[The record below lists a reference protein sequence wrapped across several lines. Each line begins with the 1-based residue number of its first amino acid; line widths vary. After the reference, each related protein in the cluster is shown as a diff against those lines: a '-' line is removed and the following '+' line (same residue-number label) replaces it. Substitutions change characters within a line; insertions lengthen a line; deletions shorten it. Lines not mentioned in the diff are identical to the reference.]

1 MAVAA
6 EAKLVFGTGLSI
18 DGITFTPHAF
28 NMTWNGFGAL
38 GTGKAEAVGRSPDS
52 SGPAAMAA
60 AFTLR
65 TGTTDD
71 APVFSG
77 TGSFAETPEGAIR
90 AVWTVVADKA
100 GNFAEAFVGG
110 DIPFSRVGGGTAILD
125 GRELPLPARRGTTPH
140 LFRGKVSTLELRG
153 PDGAT
158 VLRVTF
164 DEPTAILLQD
174 NRHWKTDDLGVRF
187 FFATGS
193 CEAGREYTVKVKL
206 AIAEPNAPAP
216 QDKVLSLSVAGPV
229 RIVAGPDWLPLKP
242 EPWIEPGSALD
253 FSAVIPHHEPAGK
266 FGRVVARGDHFEFEK
281 LPGVPQR
288 FYGVN
293 LCGTANLPES
303 REEAERFIAHLA
315 RMGYNAV
322 RIHHHEKWLVR
333 EDGKL
338 PDPGGSGAESPA
350 LDGTAIDGSQM
361 NKLDLLVAACV
372 KHGIYLT
379 TDLYVSRGHVIPWR
393 AIGID
398 KDGPVRQDSYKILC
412 AFWEP
417 AYSNLCAWSRNFLTH
432 VNPYTGRSLA
442 DEPALATLA
451 LINEGNLGNFGAK
464 VLRETPGVEE
474 AWKQWLEGHALPTAH
489 FPGDVNDPALALFL
503 ADAET
508 RLFERLRDFVRDEIR
523 SPVPLTSLA
532 AWYDPVQYVLPRA
545 HFDYIGSHFYVDH
558 PQFLGEPWRL
568 PSRCPNQNP
577 MRGSNLGVQD
587 CVWRRQMNKPFCI
600 TEFNYSA
607 PGRFRGVGGIATGAM
622 AALQDWSGLWR
633 FAWSH
638 ARWGIVSP
646 GGRTGYFDLANDPL
660 SLAAERAALC
670 LFLRGDLAPF
680 ETEEPIVLSE
690 DKLRD
695 PAFGA
700 PKLASLGDSAKA
712 WKCRVGTRLSGPAG
726 LSAASRL
733 SGPAGLSDN
742 HSREATLKPRSGDL
756 SGEAALNGVNI
767 SADGTFLIDT
777 PCTAGGFAESGAHIA
792 GPLRFELLPSS
803 DDTQTVAA
811 ATVWVSSLD
820 GKPIAQSS
828 HLLLTH
834 LTDVQNSGIE
844 YADPDMT
851 ILLDWGKLPHLMRRG
866 AAEIELSFVGVQAA
880 ALKAEGQLNDAAGG
894 DLSREAAL
902 NGGKLVQVFRLSPGG
917 KRVGEVPCAVSPSE
931 GSRSLRESKGDGA
944 ATIAFT
950 ARTDLDPSTATY
962 LYEIVRESS
971 TP

>member
-1 MAVAA
+1 M
-6 EAKLVFGTGLSI
+6 
-18 DGITFTPHAF
+18 
-28 NMTWNGFGAL
+28 
-38 GTGKAEAVGRSPDS
+38 
-52 SGPAAMAA
+52 
-60 AFTLR
+60 
-65 TGTTDD
+65 
-71 APVFSG
+71 
-77 TGSFAETPEGAIR
+77 
-90 AVWTVVADKA
+90 
-100 GNFAEAFVGG
+100 
-110 DIPFSRVGGGTAILD
+110 
-125 GRELPLPARRGTTPH
+125 
-140 LFRGKVSTLELRG
+140 
-153 PDGAT
+153 
-158 VLRVTF
+158 
-164 DEPTAILLQD
+164 
-174 NRHWKTDDLGVRF
+174 
-187 FFATGS
+187 
-193 CEAGREYTVKVKL
+193 KVKL
-206 AIAEPNAPAP
+206 AIAEPNGPAP
-216 QDKVLSLSVAGPV
+216 DGKTLSLSVAGPV

-253 FSAVIPHHEPAGK
+253 FSAVIAHHEPAGK
-266 FGRVVARGDHFEFEK
+266 FGRVVARGGHFEFAD

-303 REEAERFIAHLA
+303 REEAERFAAHLA

-333 EDGKL
+333 KDGKL
-338 PDPGGSGAESPA
+338 PDPGGSGAESPS

-361 NKLDLLVAACV
+361 DKLDLLVAACV

-451 LINEGNLGNFGAK
+451 LVNEGNLGNFGAK

-474 AWKQWLEGHALPTAH
+474 AWKLWQTEHALPSAP

-508 RLFERLRDFVRDEIR
+508 RLFERLRGFVRDEIR

-532 AWYDPVQYVLPRA
+532 AWYDPAQYALPRS

-577 MRGSNLGVQD
+577 MRGSSLGVQD
-587 CVWRRQMNKPFCI
+587 CVWRRQMDKPFCV

-622 AALQDWSGLWR
+622 AALQDWSGIWR

-638 ARWGIVSP
+638 ARWGIISP
-646 GGRTGYFDLANDPL
+646 CGRTGYFDLANDPL

-680 ETEEPIVLSE
+680 ETEEPLVLSE

-700 PKLASLGDSAKA
+700 PRLASLGDSATA
-712 WKCRVGTRLSGPAG
+712 WKSRVGT
-726 LSAASRL
+726 RL

-803 DDTQTVAA
+803 DDTQAVAA
-811 ATVWVSSLD
+811 ATAWVSSLD

-866 AAEIELSFVGVQAA
+866 AARILLTLDANEGGVFTATEDTLRQKTGDDDSSITAQGGLVIA
-880 ALKAEGQLNDAAGG
+880 AEGRPVIASEAGHVI
-894 DLSREAAL
+894 
-902 NGGKLVQVFRLSPGG
+902 GGRPAWRVYRLSPGG
-917 KRVGEVPCAVSPSE
+917 KRVGEVPCVVSPSE
-931 GSRSLRESKGDGA
+931 VSRSLSESKGDGA

-950 ARTDLDPSTATY
+950 ARTDYDPSTATY
-962 LYEIVRESS
+962 LYEIVRERS
-971 TP
+971 PP